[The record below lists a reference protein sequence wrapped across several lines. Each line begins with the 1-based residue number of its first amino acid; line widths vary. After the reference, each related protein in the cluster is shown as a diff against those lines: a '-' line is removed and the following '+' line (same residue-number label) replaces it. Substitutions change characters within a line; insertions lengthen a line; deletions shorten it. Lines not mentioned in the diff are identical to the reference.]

1 MVSRTSVSFMVSK
14 LRASA
19 MSLHRTNITVSVP
32 MSVGLLGGYDV
43 ELTDAPTSRPMTL
56 TQMRW
61 DTGKIGKSLAYSLK
75 SCIGVVRLCRSLPL
89 LPSFSSARS
98 RIGIS
103 ATSAN
108 IRMPKTSLRQVTGLY
123 TAEDPTGAWLVA
135 IVQLAS
141 ATTSAFGTCICQFP

>member
-43 ELTDAPTSRPMTL
+43 ELTDAPTSL

-61 DTGKIGKSLAYSLK
+61 DVGKIGKSLAYSLK

-89 LPSFSSARS
+89 RPSFSSARS

-141 ATTSAFGTCICQFP
+141 ATTSAFGTCICQFL